1 MLILSYIFLYSGVFL
16 HLKPTKPGEKNN
28 NAFPYFIF
36 CEPPF
41 NTGEQILEE
50 IFFLSLFF
58 QQSIFELAAQ
68 RHREKNCIAT
78 KFSCTMYSTQKF
90 SQQSLL
96 NYYSDSK
103 QKKQP
108 VKTSMPFFFLYSYCV
123 FLKGC
128 TSLAVLIKVCL
139 DFSLQILKIIQ
150 NYLEAVF
157 TDLFLKKTQ
166 NNTTNTFC
174 FLYVTRTKIHCLL
187 K

>member
-1 MLILSYIFLYSGVFL
+1 MLILTYIFLYSGVFL

-41 NTGEQILEE
+41 NTGEQILQE

-78 KFSCTMYSTQKF
+78 KFSCTMYSTKKF

-108 VKTSMPFFFLYSYCV
+108 VKTSMPFFFSIQLLCFPESLYIISSTDQSLFGFFFTNIENYSELLGSY
-123 FLKGC
+123 FYRL
-128 TSLAVLIKVCL
+128 
-139 DFSLQILKIIQ
+139 ILKKNPKTIQ
-150 NYLEAVF
+150 QTHFVSFMLLEQKSTV
-157 TDLFLKKTQ
+157 
-166 NNTTNTFC
+166 C
-174 FLYVTRTKIHCLL
+174 
-187 K
+187 